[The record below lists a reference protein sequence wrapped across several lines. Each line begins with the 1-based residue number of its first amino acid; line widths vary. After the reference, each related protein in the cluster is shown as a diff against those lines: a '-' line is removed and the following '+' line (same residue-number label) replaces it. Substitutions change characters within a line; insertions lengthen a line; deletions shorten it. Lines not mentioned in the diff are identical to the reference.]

1 MLLNIF
7 LVLYVFNLFV
17 RMESTIPY
25 SRKML
30 ETRDI
35 HVVIARDGGSFI
47 DVWSKMCVAPDVLMS
62 HAQSEAQRAVQRCM
76 SIEKP
81 TLVEFVL
88 PLTERG
94 GFVSLVRSAVV
105 PHVPD
110 EQFTPLKDLKNT
122 TLFNEARTVLKPWAL
137 TAGMPPGSC

>member
-1 MLLNIF
+1 MLLNIV

-17 RMESTIPY
+17 RMESTVPY

-35 HVVIARDGGSFI
+35 RVVIARDGGSFI

-62 HAQSEAQRAVQRCM
+62 HAQSEAQLAVQRCM
-76 SIEKP
+76 SIKKP

-88 PLTERG
+88 PLAERG
-94 GFVSLVRSAVV
+94 GFVSLVRSAVI
-105 PHVPD
+105 PHLPD
-110 EQFTPLKDLKNT
+110 EQFTPLKDLENT
-122 TLFNEARTVLKPWAL
+122 TLFNEARTVLKPWAM